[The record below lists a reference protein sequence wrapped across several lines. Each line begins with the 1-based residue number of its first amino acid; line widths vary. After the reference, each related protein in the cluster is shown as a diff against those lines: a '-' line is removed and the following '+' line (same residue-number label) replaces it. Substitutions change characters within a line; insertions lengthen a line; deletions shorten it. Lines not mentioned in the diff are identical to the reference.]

1 MLMALLLSLATVVNF
16 KDFVDLELTVA
27 FYIFIFLCSGGCTW
41 GMSCRFLHPGLNDK
55 GTVVNLKKNLTE

>member
-1 MLMALLLSLATVVNF
+1 MFMALLPSLILF
-16 KDFVDLELTVA
+16 DDLAIA

-55 GTVVNLKKNLTE
+55 GTVVN